1 MKNLFRNKLINK
13 KQGIKSKTLNT
24 FSGHLQKNPF
34 YSILRLHLGNVFPY
48 NYHCMEK
55 HFPDVIEVWNKKD
68 FFEDGQKR
76 FLES

>member
-1 MKNLFRNKLINK
+1 MHLEKYLTKISDIR
-13 KQGIKSKTLNT
+13 
-24 FSGHLQKNPF
+24 FSHGVCDN
-34 YSILRLHLGNVFPY
+34 
-48 NYHCMEK
+48 CMEK

>member
-1 MKNLFRNKLINK
+1 MNNRQEQICTNCVMDTTD
-13 KQGIKSKTLNT
+13 SKIT
-24 FSGHLQKNPF
+24 FDEHGVCDN
-34 YSILRLHLGNVFPY
+34 
-48 NYHCMEK
+48 CMEK